1 MQAKPS
7 VTDAAPVA
15 EECKTRD
22 DRGRFVKGISG
33 NPGGKPKGAVSLMAR
48 LRGVLAE
55 ETADGR
61 TRADEMVDLIHQ
73 AIKEDPVKAWPIL
86 KDFVA
91 RDEGPI
97 EQVHRLQVAQEEQ
110 RQQDAEVDLALEAYL
125 QRGIESD
132 D

>member
-1 MQAKPS
+1 
-7 VTDAAPVA
+7 
-15 EECKTRD
+15 
-22 DRGRFVKGISG
+22 
-33 NPGGKPKGAVSLMAR
+33 
-48 LRGVLAE
+48 
-55 ETADGR
+55 
-61 TRADEMVDLIHQ
+61 MVDLIHQ

-132 D
+132 DQ